1 MMNAGM
7 VGYMQMPLN
16 FKYKDV
22 FLKGRPEHER
32 WDSFL
37 IKHPPMPAAKWAK
50 IFSPFDALKGF
61 SEAVASKEIQYV
73 QKIEL
78 DDDEKRDLG
87 RKLDVLHNL
96 TWNGR
101 MAKANHVMISVKY
114 FVPCQDENNFAFGNA
129 GQYETVTGMVL
140 KVDTEVWKE
149 ITIQTE
155 TAKKVIGF
163 DDILEI
169 TSKTDVFE
177 TDWELEAP

>member
-1 MMNAGM
+1 
-7 VGYMQMPLN
+7 
-16 FKYKDV
+16 
-22 FLKGRPEHER
+22 
-32 WDSFL
+32 
-37 IKHPPMPAAKWAK
+37 MPASRWAK

-61 SEAVASKEIQYV
+61 SEAVSSKEVQYV
-73 QKIEL
+73 SRIEL
-78 DDDEKRDLG
+78 DADAEAELSRRLE
-87 RKLDVLHNL
+87 VLHNL

-101 MAKANHVMISVKY
+101 MARANRVIASVKY
-114 FVPCQDENNFAFGNA
+114 FVPCRDENNFAFGNA

-140 KVDTEVWKE
+140 KVDTEVWKG

-155 TAKKVIGF
+155 EAKKVIGF

>member
-1 MMNAGM
+1 M
-7 VGYMQMPLN
+7 VLGYMPMPAN
-16 FKYKDV
+16 FRYREV
-22 FLKGRPEHER
+22 ALRGRPQHKG
-32 WDSFL
+32 WDAFS
-37 IKHPPMPAAKWAK
+37 IKHPPMPASRWAK

-61 SEAVASKEIQYV
+61 SEAVSSKEVQYV
-73 QKIEL
+73 SRIEL
-78 DDDEKRDLG
+78 DADAEADLS
-87 RKLDVLHNL
+87 RKLEILHNL

-114 FVPCQDENNFAFGNA
+114 FVPCQDESNFAFGNA

-149 ITIQTE
+149 ITIQTD
-155 TAKKVIGF
+155 TVKKVIGF